1 MNDAPSDETAVIR
14 FNGICKRFGKAGVLQ
29 DVTFRVAPGATVG
42 LVGVNGAGKTTIL
55 KCLLDFCSVDGGRID
70 IFGIP
75 HHSARSRQTLT
86 YLPERFTPPHYLSGR
101 EFLQFIQSVTGLP
114 PENASAEES
123 ASQFGLDREA
133 LDRPVRLLS
142 KGMTQKLGL
151 AACMLS
157 GRKLMVLDE
166 PMSGLDPKARAQV
179 KRVFRELKEKGRT
192 LFFTSHSLADIEEI
206 CDHMLVLHH
215 GQIAFSGQ
223 PRELSRKFGDV
234 DLELAFLR
242 CIGSDG

>member
-1 MNDAPSDETAVIR
+1 MSEAPSDEPDVVR

-29 DVTFRVAPGATVG
+29 DVTFHIEPGATVG

-55 KCLLDFCSVDGGRID
+55 KCLLDFCSVDSGKID
-70 IFGIP
+70 IFGLP
-75 HHSARSRQTLT
+75 HHSARSRQSLT
-86 YLPERFTPPHYLSGR
+86 YLPERFTPPHYLSGG

-114 PENASAEES
+114 ADRKTAEQSALR
-123 ASQFGLDREA
+123 FGLDRDA
-133 LDRPVRLLS
+133 LQRPARLLS

-157 GRKLMVLDE
+157 GRRLMVLDE

-179 KRVFRELKEKGRT
+179 KRVFKDLKEKGRT

-206 CDHMLVLHH
+206 CDHMLVLH
-215 GQIAFSGQ
+215 GGRIAFSGR
-223 PRELSRKFGDV
+223 PRDLSRTFGDV
-234 DLELAFLR
+234 TLEQAFLR